1 LTEQEKTVLIEM
13 RDHAAKPYLRERASA
28 LIQVAEGSS
37 GHWVAT
43 NGLLKERDPDSV
55 YSWMNRYEAE
65 GIDGLTI
72 RDGRGR
78 KPAYEP

>member
-1 LTEQEKTVLIEM
+1 M

-28 LIQVAEGSS
+28 LLQVVEGAS

-55 YSWMNRYEAE
+55 YSWMNRYEAQ